1 MTVNLTDTA
10 LAMQLMFIGLILL
23 YGTVLVKVVPRK
35 AHVWLNIGVAMAAL
49 ILGLLSGLSFTEM
62 GLGTTG
68 WIRSGVIASL
78 FLICVVLVLFIV
90 SRIPSLR
97 KFFLG
102 GYFARVP
109 RRKLFYEAGFRV
121 PIGTALLEEVLFRGV
136 LLGMLYVSYGAVW
149 AVVLSSLVFGLWH
162 IFPTVDDLEQ
172 NEAAAKMVANKKHR
186 AWGSVLLVVLS
197 TTFAGLF
204 FSLIRLW
211 AGSLLAPWLIHWMI
225 NSSGII
231 TSAILGR
238 NHRRKG
244 L

>member
-1 MTVNLTDTA
+1 MGIDLTDTA
-10 LAMQLMFIGLILL
+10 LAMQVMFIGLILL
-23 YGTVLVKVVPRK
+23 YGTVLVKVVPPK
-35 AHVWLNIGVAMAAL
+35 AHIWLNISVAMAAIL
-49 ILGLLSGLSFTEM
+49 LGLLSGLSFTEM
-62 GLGTTG
+62 GLGATG
-68 WIRSGVIASL
+68 WIRSAVIASL
-78 FLICVVLVLFIV
+78 FLICVVVVLFIV

-162 IFPTVDDLEQ
+162 IFPTVDNLEQ
-172 NEAAAKMVANKKHR
+172 NEAAAQMVADKKHR

-197 TTFAGLF
+197 TTLAGLF

-211 AGSLLAPWLIHWMI
+211 AGSLLAPWLIHWTI